1 MRVFCIYD
9 LKSGKEHK
17 WICEDVQNE
26 EEESRRTSS
35 GEKRKILKMVCK
47 VLLPALVSIVIW
59 WLTYERIS
67 EIRGYYAIGGEALIP
82 SVIWY
87 ILYKAYDFL
96 S

>member
-1 MRVFCIYD
+1 MD
-9 LKSGKEHK
+9 LRGCAKRRGGVQTDIK
-17 WICEDVQNE
+17 W
-26 EEESRRTSS
+26 R
-35 GEKRKILKMVCK
+35 KRKILKMVCK